1 MKIFLSAAL
10 ELLGHV
16 SISTTAVYTHMD
28 FAYLAKVYRAAHT
41 HAVIIRRPVGA
52 HRPWSR
58 GSSVYR
64 TAAQCA

>member
-28 FAYLAKVYRAAHT
+28 FAYLPRSTA
-41 HAVIIRRPVGA
+41 RRIPT
-52 HRPWSR
+52 P
-58 GSSVYR
+58 
-64 TAAQCA
+64 